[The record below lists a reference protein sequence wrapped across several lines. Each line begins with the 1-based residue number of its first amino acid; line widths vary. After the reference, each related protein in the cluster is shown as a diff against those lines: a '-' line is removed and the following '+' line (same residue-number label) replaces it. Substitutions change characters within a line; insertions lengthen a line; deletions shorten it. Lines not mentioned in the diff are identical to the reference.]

1 MAQACLSTAVKLPA
15 MLAPEAPEGVNEIV
29 SSSLAWVW
37 PGGVSAAPGR
47 ARAPATGSVKGL
59 PEIAAPLSA
68 TAIEQSAVVIEP
80 FATAVSFSMLQRNG
94 TRKYAAT
101 GDAPIEGE

>member
-1 MAQACLSTAVKLPA
+1 LAVGVIDATWPA
-15 MLAPEAPEGVNEIV
+15 P
-29 SSSLAWVW
+29 
-37 PGGVSAAPGR
+37 
-47 ARAPATGSVKGL
+47 APATGSVKGL

-101 GDAPIEGE
+101 GDAPIEGECAERWTTVSLWVLG

>member
-1 MAQACLSTAVKLPA
+1 V
-15 MLAPEAPEGVNEIV
+15 GVID
-29 SSSLAWVW
+29 ATW
-37 PGGVSAAPGR
+37 PTP
-47 ARAPATGSVKGL
+47 APATGSVKGL

-94 TRKYAAT
+94 TRKYSAT
-101 GDAPIEGE
+101 GDAPIDGEWAEMWITVSL